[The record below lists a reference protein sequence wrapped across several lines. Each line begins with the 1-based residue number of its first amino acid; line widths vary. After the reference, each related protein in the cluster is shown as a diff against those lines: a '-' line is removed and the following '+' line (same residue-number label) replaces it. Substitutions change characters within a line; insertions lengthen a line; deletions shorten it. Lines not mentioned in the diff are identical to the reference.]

1 MIIRIEN
8 RIAVDA
14 NVLIYSYA
22 GIEYMLPLK
31 KDHRD
36 NLSTELHEQSVKNMM
51 NLCILEL
58 QDIKKQKVVLHE
70 IEKDRVKFIGID
82 YR

>member
-8 RIAVDA
+8 RAAVDA
-14 NVLIYSYA
+14 NVLIYSYM

-31 KDHRD
+31 KENERI
-36 NLSTELHEQSVKNMM
+36 LSVELHEQSVKNMM
-51 NLCILEL
+51 NLCVLEL
-58 QDIKKQKVVLHE
+58 QNIKKQKLVMHE